1 MIKKAIFLVFALCI
15 AAYCQGYRNPPAG
28 IKTLMEAGVT
38 PVTDDASACVL
49 NPAGLVLIKQNQF
62 DAGILCLFSETK
74 YSGLT
79 ASSKKENDFALLGN
93 LYFVMVPNN
102 SDIRF
107 GFGIT
112 SPYGQKTEWE
122 KSFTE
127 NIWAYGV
134 PYYGKMEFI
143 TFTPSIALPLN
154 KNLSIGSGIDIH
166 TSSLETKQSVPWS
179 FITGTPDGIAVL
191 KGDDI
196 SGSLRIGI
204 HYHKEGHSVGF
215 AWSSPFEMNYS
226 GNFSMTN
233 MPDPPPF
240 SGIKNNVNSNLEIKF
255 PEIYS
260 LGYKWKGNKLSV
272 QMGTEFVRYSCLK
285 SMKVDAGPN
294 SFLIPEMERDWKDVW
309 TYSASLRYRIN
320 NKCDITAGI
329 GFIESP
335 VPDKTFDPLLP
346 DADRFLYT
354 IGTTIK
360 IKSGLFSFFYMYNQF
375 EKRNIQQGRFTDG
388 IYKSS
393 GSFVGC
399 GYTAGI

>member
-1 MIKKAIFLVFALCI
+1 
-15 AAYCQGYRNPPAG
+15 
-28 IKTLMEAGVT
+28 
-38 PVTDDASACVL
+38 
-49 NPAGLVLIKQNQF
+49 
-62 DAGILCLFSETK
+62 
-74 YSGLT
+74 
-79 ASSKKENDFALLGN
+79 
-93 LYFVMVPNN
+93 
-102 SDIRF
+102 
-107 GFGIT
+107 
-112 SPYGQKTEWE
+112 
-122 KSFTE
+122 
-127 NIWAYGV
+127 
-134 PYYGKMEFI
+134 
-143 TFTPSIALPLN
+143 
-154 KNLSIGSGIDIH
+154 
-166 TSSLETKQSVPWS
+166 
-179 FITGTPDGIAVL
+179 
-191 KGDDI
+191 
-196 SGSLRIGI
+196 
-204 HYHKEGHSVGF
+204 
-215 AWSSPFEMNYS
+215 
-226 GNFSMTN
+226 
-233 MPDPPPF
+233 
-240 SGIKNNVNSNLEIKF
+240 
-255 PEIYS
+255 
-260 LGYKWKGNKLSV
+260 SV